1 MAAQPGGSHNDDV
14 PSTNDVASQSGHVA
28 SVLPSGR
35 LSVSADVV
43 SGVRTKVQ
51 VNRPVYTQLEFNEKY
66 HFTAEARSKN
76 VSQRLRD
83 LLYKQCSPSGT
94 CVKKSLLSV
103 FPFIGI
109 MSQYSLRR
117 DLFSDIISGLTVGI
131 MHIPQGQ

>member
-1 MAAQPGGSHNDDV
+1 MAAQSGGSYNDDV
-14 PSTNDVASQSGHVA
+14 PNADDSASQSGHVA
-28 SVLPSGR
+28 SVSPSDR
-35 LSVSADVV
+35 LAASAEVL
-43 SGVRTKVQ
+43 SGLRMKVK

-66 HFTAEARSKN
+66 NFKTEDRSKN
-76 VSQRLRD
+76 VSQRLCD
-83 LLYKQCSPSGT
+83 LLYKQCSPSST

-109 MSQYSLRR
+109 MRQYNLRQ